1 VIVVSNSSPLIT
13 LARACHLDLL
23 LEFYREIAI
32 SRDVFNEVTI
42 AGAGL
47 PGAAEVHQALWIRIQ
62 PDPPEP
68 SAAVKIACVG
78 LGLGERSAIYLA
90 CALNADLILIDEAR
104 ARRAAKSAGLTVAG
118 SMAVLERGARFQR
131 VADLR
136 SVYLGLLDQAIRFDH
151 KLLQESLA
159 RLGLAKLD

>member
-1 VIVVSNSSPLIT
+1 M
-13 LARACHLDLL
+13 
-23 LEFYREIAI
+23 
-32 SRDVFNEVTI
+32 
-42 AGAGL
+42 
-47 PGAAEVHQALWIRIQ
+47 
-62 PDPPEP
+62 
-68 SAAVKIACVG
+68 KIACVG